1 MSIYRVHFSWKGKE
15 VSLKARSLDLTHPYF
30 VSIKDLILP
39 KNSSL
44 IINPAEDDFRKEFSE
59 AKHIMLPFQS
69 VSLIEELP
77 EENAEGPKTLNFVKK
92 EVEDKPE

>member
-1 MSIYRVHFSWKGKE
+1 MSIYRVHFTWKSKE

-77 EENAEGPKTLNFVKK
+77 EEVGGGAKTLNFVKN
-92 EVEDKPE
+92 EEEEEGE